1 MSDILTFTS
10 DSAPNDDEYE
20 YESPNG
26 SKWIVAVDTTG
37 FVTILKMPNIHHS
50 FFDCGA
56 CAEDIGLPS
65 EVCDTEAGVYE
76 WTCNYSQ
83 SIDWES
89 GHADGGEFDVI
100 EEKLLYSPPDA

>member
-1 MSDILTFTS
+1 MTDLIFV
-10 DSAPNDDEYE
+10 AGGEPQDDE

-26 SKWIVAVDTTG
+26 SKWIVAVDIIG
-37 FVTILKMPNIHHS
+37 FVTILKAPNIHYA
-50 FFDCGA
+50 FFDCGSG
-56 CAEDIGLPS
+56 AEDIGLPC

-83 SIDWES
+83 SVDWES

-100 EEKLLYSPPDA
+100 EEKLLWAVPE